1 MRKIFRESISQ
12 LSSFFHNNS
21 DKKQHIIINDDIP
34 TRIVSAKT
42 LLQNYIKAV
51 PMLWGHLF
59 PKCGIAV
66 LSGSSD
72 VGKSTF
78 LRQFCIALVTG
89 LKEFLGFP
97 INASFRRVLYVSF
110 EDDEFCLSPRI
121 KKEFIEGSLADDY
134 DNFHFILDCSNPM
147 KEIKKELKKNPVD
160 CVIID
165 PWLDFV
171 EGDNNLAY
179 NTRYPLKQLR
189 RLALD
194 HNCLIIINHH
204 NRKNDNEDTTSK
216 NSLHGSQSLE
226 AKARVVLMLT
236 KRQNNPHERL
246 LTIAK
251 GNYIS
256 DDLKKVHLVMNVNE
270 DFVFEIQSKVD
281 GTVAEEGK
289 NETRNIENEEA
300 IRILLGE
307 GYSPSKIIKEL
318 PKRIKKPL
326 KRTAV
331 YNHIKKISNSST
343 SEFLG

>member
-1 MRKIFRESISQ
+1 MNGIFKKSIDR
-12 LSSFFHNNS
+12 LSSVFHGGT
-21 DKKQHIIINDDIP
+21 DKKPFISKNDDIP
-34 TRIVSAKT
+34 VRIVSAKT
-42 LLQNYIKAV
+42 LLQNDIKEV

-72 VGKSTF
+72 TGKSTF

-89 LKEFLGFP
+89 QKEFLGFP
-97 INASFRRVLYVSF
+97 INANFRRVLYVSY
-110 EDDEFCLSPRI
+110 EDDEFSLSPRI

-134 DNFHFILDCSNPM
+134 DNFHFILDGLNGIR
-147 KEIKKELKKNPVD
+147 EIEKELKKNPVD

-171 EGDNNLAY
+171 EGDNNVAY

-189 RLALD
+189 KIALD

-204 NRKNDNEDTTSK
+204 NRKNDSEDSTSK

-236 KRQNNPHERL
+236 KRQNNSHERL

-256 DDLKKVHLVMNVNE
+256 DDLKKVQLVINVNE
-270 DFVFEIQSKVD
+270 DFVFEIQSTVD
-281 GTVAEEGK
+281 ATVAEEGK
-289 NETRNIENEEA
+289 NEIRNIENEEA
-300 IRILLGE
+300 IKILLGE
-307 GYSPSKIIKEL
+307 GYSPSQIVKEL
-318 PKRIKKPL
+318 SKRIKKPF

-331 YNHIKKISNSST
+331 YNHIKKIDNSST
-343 SEFLG
+343 SESLG